1 MFVLRFVCFST
12 IFVIETHFNI
22 NKLYTLLFMSLNN
35 LMRDDSKRYW
45 FTLYHII
52 SVPISVLPR
61 LRFIVYLIRTNCLRD
76 K

>member
-12 IFVIETHFNI
+12 TFVIETHFNI

-35 LMRDDSKRYW
+35 LMRDDFKRYW
-45 FTLYHII
+45 FTHYYII

-61 LRFIVYLIRTNCLRD
+61 LRFIVYLIRTNCL
-76 K
+76 